1 MRSLRSAF
9 FALLLLPTVGSAQ
22 GWIIPRCG
30 GPRPRPDRPIPEP
43 CVVGP
48 ANVVRTRSD
57 VRVELVD
64 RVLRYEIDERFVN
77 RGATI
82 GEADYLFP
90 LPKGAAFQDLKLSI
104 NGELVAGETMDAV
117 QARRIYEEIVR
128 RQRDPALVE
137 WMGHGL
143 LRTRIFPFNAGEER
157 RVVTRFQVVAEREGD
172 ALRVDYFRG
181 RTTSFA
187 PGSGVLGPVEQ
198 TGALDRGPRT
208 SFILTISSDENVG
221 EPYSPT
227 HELDVSRE
235 GGRRRI
241 DVRGNAADVAILLPL
256 RRSGQTS
263 VAVLQY
269 APSNEDGF
277 ALITLSPPRA
287 ARGDATPRDITLVLD
302 VSGSMSGRKLEQA
315 KAAGRQL
322 LETLRPQ
329 DRFRVIDFSTDVRS
343 FSDDLQ
349 YATARNVAA
358 ARRYIDALD
367 AEGSTNIS
375 GALDEA
381 LRTRVSSDRLPLVL
395 FMTDGEPTVGERNP
409 AAIAARAARE
419 RGDRRV
425 FTFGVG
431 TDVNAALIE
440 QLAVEGR
447 GTAHFVRPNES
458 VERVVSVVAS
468 RLVDPV
474 MTNVRVRGEGVR
486 LSRLHPEQPFDLF
499 AGQDL
504 VLFARY
510 DGSGRARVIFE
521 GESRRGRVRW
531 ETPVNF
537 AERARENSFIAR
549 LWATQRVGYLS
560 AERRKSGGSPEIDG
574 EIRQLG
580 ERYGIPT
587 EFTSYFVREPGMVAD
602 AVGNGPV
609 PLSPGGDRDAARRAA
624 ARRAAARSAAASR
637 ARSEQPVAAGGTAAA
652 ASPAAP
658 ADQFEQAR
666 AAAEQRSA
674 KSLGNLQLE
683 SVVVTAAGEE
693 LPARTVAGRTFTLV
707 NGRWTDTRYTT
718 SARVAK
724 VRAFSK
730 AYFALID
737 EAPELR
743 EVFALGE
750 RVLIAGAG
758 AALEIDET
766 GREELDGPEVNRLL
780 RDLGLRR

>member
-1 MRSLRSAF
+1 
-9 FALLLLPTVGSAQ
+9 
-22 GWIIPRCG
+22 
-30 GPRPRPDRPIPEP
+30 
-43 CVVGP
+43 
-48 ANVVRTRSD
+48 
-57 VRVELVD
+57 VELVD

-90 LPKGAAFQDLKLSI
+90 MPKGAAFQDLKLSI
-104 NGELVAGETMDAV
+104 NGEMVAGETMDAQ
-117 QARRIYEEIVR
+117 QARQIYEEIVR

-172 ALRVDYFRG
+172 ALRVDYFMGGASRAQG
-181 RTTSFA
+181 SQFRVPTEGNRSSDLGARVSF
-187 PGSGVLGPVEQ
+187 V
-198 TGALDRGPRT
+198 
-208 SFILTISSDENVG
+208 LTISSDESVG

-227 HELDVSRE
+227 HELDVDRD
-235 GGRRRI
+235 GGRRRVA
-241 DVRGNAADVAILLPL
+241 VRGNARDVTILLPL
-256 RRSGQTS
+256 RRAGATAVS
-263 VAVLQY
+263 VLQHV
-269 APSNEDGF
+269 PGREDGF

-287 ARGDATPRDITLVLD
+287 SRSGTTPRDVTLVLD
-302 VSGSMSGRKLEQA
+302 VSGSMSGGKLAQA

-329 DRFRVIDFSTDVRS
+329 DRFRVIDFSTDVRT
-343 FSDDLQ
+343 FRDEFV
-349 YATARNVAA
+349 YATNGNVAA
-358 ARRYIDALD
+358 ARRYIDELQ

-381 LRTRVSSDRLPLVL
+381 LRTSVSSERLPLVL

-474 MTNVRVRGEGVR
+474 MTNVRVRGDGVR
-486 LSRLHPEQPFDLF
+486 LSRIHPEQPFDLF

-504 VLFARY
+504 VLFARF
-510 DGSGRARVIFE
+510 DGTGRARVIFE

-531 ETPVNF
+531 ETPVTF
-537 AERARENSFIAR
+537 VERERGNSFIAR

-560 AERRKSGGSPEIDG
+560 AERRKSGGSPEIDS
-574 EIRQLG
+574 EIRELG

-602 AVGNGPV
+602 AAGNRPV
-609 PLSPGGDRDAARRAA
+609 MATNRVAMERAA
-624 ARRAAARSAAASR
+624 GGR
-637 ARSEQPVAAGGTAAA
+637 ARSDQSAPATGSAAPAAA
-652 ASPAAP
+652 ATP

-674 KSLGNLQLE
+674 KTLGSSTMQLNA
-683 SVVVTAAGEE
+683 VVVTGTGATA
-693 LPARTVAGRTFTLV
+693 PARNVGGRTFTFV
-707 NGRWTDTRYTT
+707 DGRWTDARYTS
-718 SARVAK
+718 SARVTRVKAY
-724 VRAFSK
+724 SK
-730 AYFALID
+730 AYFALMD

-743 EVFALGE
+743 EIFALGE
-750 RVLIAGAG
+750 KVLVAGQG
-758 AALEIDET
+758 SALEIDNG
-766 GREELDGPEVNRLL
+766 GREELSDLELQRLL
-780 RDLGLRR
+780 KELGLRS

>member
-1 MRSLRSAF
+1 
-9 FALLLLPTVGSAQ
+9 
-22 GWIIPRCG
+22 
-30 GPRPRPDRPIPEP
+30 
-43 CVVGP
+43 
-48 ANVVRTRSD
+48 

-77 RGATI
+77 RGSTI

-104 NGELVAGETMDAV
+104 NGEMVAGETMDAQ
-117 QARRIYEEIVR
+117 QARQIYEEIVR

-172 ALRVDYFRG
+172 ALRVDYFMGGASRA
-181 RTTSFA
+181 A
-187 PGSGVLGPVEQ
+187 PGAQFQVPSEGTRNVELG
-198 TGALDRGPRT
+198 TRI
-208 SFILTISSDENVG
+208 SFVLTISSDEAVG
-221 EPYSPT
+221 TPYSPT
-227 HELDVSRE
+227 HELDVDRE
-235 GGRRRI
+235 GGRRRVA
-241 DVRGNAADVAILLPL
+241 VRGNARDVTILLPL
-256 RRSGQTS
+256 RRAGATS
-263 VAVLQY
+263 VSVLQH
-269 APSNEDGF
+269 APGREDGF

-287 ARGDATPRDITLVLD
+287 PRAQTTPRDVTLVLD

-329 DRFRVIDFSTDVRS
+329 DRFRVIDFSTDVRT
-343 FSDDLQ
+343 FRDEFVD
-349 YATARNVAA
+349 ATDRNVAD
-358 ARRYIDALD
+358 ARRYIDQLE

-381 LRTRVSSDRLPLVL
+381 LRPRVSSERLPLVL

-409 AAIAARAARE
+409 AAIAQRAARE
-419 RGDRRV
+419 RGERRV

-431 TDVNAALIE
+431 TDVNASLIE

-458 VERVVSVVAS
+458 VERAVSVVAS

-486 LSRLHPEQPFDLF
+486 LTRIHPEQPFDLF

-510 DGSGRARVIFE
+510 DGSGRARVVFE

-531 ETPVNF
+531 ETPVTF
-537 AERARENSFIAR
+537 VERERGNSFIAR

-560 AERRKSGGSPEIDG
+560 AERRKSGASPEIDA
-574 EIRQLG
+574 EIRDLG

-602 AVGNGPV
+602 AMA
-609 PLSPGGDRDAARRAA
+609 PGMPGQGTAARRAA
-624 ARRAAARSAAASR
+624 ARRSAAAR
-637 ARSEQPVAAGGTAAA
+637 ARSEQSVPTTGNAASAPTAPPVA
-652 ASPAAP
+652 

-666 AAAEQRSA
+666 VAAEQRSA
-674 KSLGNLQLE
+674 KSLGSPSMQLN
-683 SVVVTAAGEE
+683 SVVVTATGAEVA
-693 LPARTVAGRTFTLV
+693 ARNIGGRTFTLID
-707 NGRWTDTRYTT
+707 GRWTDSRYKG
-718 SARVAK
+718 SAAITK
-724 VRAFSK
+724 VKPYSK
-730 AYFALID
+730 AYFALIA

-743 EVFALGE
+743 EMLSLGE
-750 RVLIAGAG
+750 KVLVAGQSG
-758 AALEIDET
+758 ALEIDDA
-766 GREELDGPEVNRLL
+766 GREELTGPEVDRLL